1 MACISFIG
9 KGPLVDYTA
18 EVLTLKN
25 EKLVLW
31 SNVLYQLVVDQS
43 SYVAIDTKTQHQKA
57 RFDKKFTVRALK
69 CTTYMTP

>member
-43 SYVAIDTKTQHQKA
+43 SYVAIA
-57 RFDKKFTVRALK
+57 RHKNTAPESKI
-69 CTTYMTP
+69 